1 MSYEMIAIFMF
12 SAMMLM
18 LLTGQRVFGAIG
30 FVASISAIW
39 LWGVGGSDI
48 PFSAVMKL
56 MKWYPL
62 LTLPMFI
69 FMGYVLSESK
79 IADDLYRM
87 FHVWMGPVSGGLA
100 IGTIGLMVLISA
112 MNGLSVAGMAI
123 GATIALPELLKRNY
137 DKRMITG
144 VIQAGSSLGILVPPS
159 VVLVLYALIAH
170 QPVGQLW
177 LAGIVPGLVMAG
189 MFIVYIYLRC
199 KITPSLGAPMRPEER
214 AEYERVSE
222 EPFRLDIVLLAIIVA
237 VIAAFFAGALQ
248 GKHAILVILL
258 LLLGWTLVKDRLPW
272 VRRLYI
278 REKYRLLTAGALPLV
293 IFFAMMVPFVNGWTS
308 LTESSAIGAMTAFIA
323 AVMKRRMTWKVF
335 EKSVRS
341 TLAVSCMFM
350 FIIVAAMGFGA
361 VFDGL
366 GAVKAIESL
375 FTEKLGLSPWMILI
389 LMQLSFLLMG
399 TFLDDTAMLVIVA
412 PLYIPLVGHLGFDL
426 IWYGVLY
433 TITTQIA
440 YMTPPFGYNLFL
452 MRAMAPPQ
460 INMRDIYGSIIPF
473 VGVMIL
479 ALALNMA
486 FPEIALWLPH
496 YVYLGGN

>member
-30 FVASISAIW
+30 FVAALSALW

-79 IADDLYRM
+79 IADDLYKM

-123 GATIALPELLKRNY
+123 GATIALPELLKRGY

-159 VVLVLYALIAH
+159 VVLVLYAMIAR

-177 LAGIVPGLVMAG
+177 LAGVIPGLMMAG
-189 MFIVYIYLRC
+189 MFIIYIYVRC
-199 KITPSLGAPMRPEER
+199 RISPELGPALSAEE
-214 AEYERVSE
+214 
-222 EPFRLDIVLLAIIVA
+222 LAGV
-237 VIAAFFAGALQ
+237 
-248 GKHAILVILL
+248 
-258 LLLGWTLVKDRLPW
+258 TM
-272 VRRLYI
+272 
-278 REKYRLLTAGALPLV
+278 REKLRLLSAGILPLV
-293 IFFAMMVPFVNGWTS
+293 IFLAMMFPFLKGWTS
-308 LTESSAIGAMTAFIA
+308 LTESSALGAVTALLA
-323 AVMKRRMTWKVF
+323 AVLKRRMSWKVL

-341 TLAVSCMFM
+341 TLAISCMFM

-375 FTEKLGLSPWMILI
+375 FTEKLGFSPWMILI
-389 LMQLSFLLMG
+389 LMQLSFLVMG

-412 PLYIPLVGHLGFDL
+412 PLYIPLVQELGFDL

-452 MRAMAPPQ
+452 MRAMAPPE
-460 INMRDIYGSIIPF
+460 IGMRDIYGSIVPF
-473 VGVMIL
+473 VSVMVL
-479 ALALNMA
+479 ALAINMI

-496 YVYLGGN
+496 YVYNR